1 MKKYK
6 IEKLDKL
13 RLKLIKKIN
22 GKNNEKEKEVEN
34 FLRILKTKIGK
45 IVLDINALELQ
56 ILDF

>member
-1 MKKYK
+1 M
-6 IEKLDKL
+6 EK
-13 RLKLIKKIN
+13 N
-22 GKNNEKEKEVEN
+22 TEKEKEVEN